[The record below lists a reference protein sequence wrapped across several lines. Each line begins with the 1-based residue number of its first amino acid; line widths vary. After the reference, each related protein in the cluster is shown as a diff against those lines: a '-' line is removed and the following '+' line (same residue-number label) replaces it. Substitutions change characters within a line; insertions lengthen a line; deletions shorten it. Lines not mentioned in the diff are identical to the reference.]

1 MLAAVNDLL
10 WVTLQVPDLAA
21 SRNFW
26 RDVIGLPEKSY
37 APGWC
42 ELELKPGIHLALHA
56 IFNAAPFEKRGYDRG
71 GPVLGIR
78 VGSLPEMA
86 SLVQRSGAHPLSP
99 VQDIGGGR
107 SQDFEDPD
115 GYVFELVELS
125 SADARADEGA
135 PASEPIL
142 GELPPPPPL

>member
-1 MLAAVNDLL
+1 VNDLL
-10 WVTLQVPDLAA
+10 WVTLSVPDLES

-26 RDVIGLPEKSY
+26 RDVIGLAEKSY
-37 APGWC
+37 APAWC

-78 VGSLPEMA
+78 VDSLSEMA

-99 VQDIGGGR
+99 VQDIGGGQ

-115 GYVFELVELS
+115 GYVFELVEL
-125 SADARADEGA
+125 AHAEARADEGA
-135 PASEPIL
+135 PAGEPVP
-142 GELPPPPPL
+142 GAPPMEAPPG

>member
-1 MLAAVNDLL
+1 MNDLL
-10 WVTLQVPDLAA
+10 WVTLQVPDLES

-26 RDVIGLPEKSY
+26 RDVIGLAEKSY

-78 VGSLPEMA
+78 VDSLSEMA

-99 VQDIGGGR
+99 VQDIGGGQ

-115 GYVFELVELS
+115 GYVFELIQLYPAEH
-125 SADARADEGA
+125 RADEGA
-135 PASEPIL
+135 SAGEPTL
-142 GELPPPPPL
+142 GAPPLEAPPV